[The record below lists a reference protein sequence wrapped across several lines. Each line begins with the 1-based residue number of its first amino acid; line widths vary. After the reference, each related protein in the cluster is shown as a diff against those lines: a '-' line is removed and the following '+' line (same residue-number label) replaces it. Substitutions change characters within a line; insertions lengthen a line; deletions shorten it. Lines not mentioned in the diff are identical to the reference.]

1 MHELIGAQPL
11 MKAESKEN
19 KYGENVSLDIDLMR
33 HGKKGSFNSS
43 RIENVE
49 ETSQIAQNEDLSGYD
64 VVAIRTT
71 PVERA
76 VHTALTMKEGFE
88 GNETVQQGEVNVR
101 ARELPTGILSE
112 DGVNIE
118 EIMKESKVTK
128 DVNLI
133 SPNIREQ
140 YKQAVLGSEGSTW
153 QKENA
158 GVDVFIGIMQS
169 NLKELEHTLDD
180 LSRSKNLSEEA
191 MRDIE
196 RFKVKQKAENGMSML
211 EVVLRMAKSIR
222 NYTEVTNRLKSG
234 TKAFIHEV
242 NHSGFI
248 EPFLIYLLNEQVREN
263 PIVADGKSDLEKLGG
278 GFEPN
283 EGVRISIKREEKDG
297 PVKLH
302 FKFRGK
308 EYEID
313 DKKLTQSNALLDLIK
328 SHE

>member
-1 MHELIGAQPL
+1 MGVE
-11 MKAESKEN
+11 KKER
-19 KYGENVSLDIDLMR
+19 KYGENVALDIDLAR

-49 ETSQIAQNEDLSGYD
+49 ETSQIAQDEDLSGYD
-64 VVAIRTT
+64 VVAVRTT

-88 GNETVQQGEVNVR
+88 INDTLQQGGVNVR

-112 DGVNIE
+112 DGVNIK
-118 EIMKESKVTK
+118 EIMRESKTTK

-158 GVDVFIGIMQS
+158 GVEVFIGIMQS
-169 NLKELEHTLDD
+169 NLKELGRALDD
-180 LSRSKNLSEEA
+180 LSQSNNLSEEA
-191 MRDIE
+191 MRETE

-211 EVVLRMAKSIR
+211 EVVLRMVKNIG

-248 EPFLIYLLNEQVREN
+248 EPFLIYLLDEQVREN
-263 PIVADGKSDLEKLGG
+263 PIAADGKSDLEKLGG

-283 EGVRISIKREEKDG
+283 ESVRISIKREEKDG
-297 PVKLH
+297 LVKLH

-313 DKKLTQSNALLDLIK
+313 DKKLMQSKALLDLIK